1 MMENWMDGQVLCL
14 ELALSPPLLPTTL
27 RVHES
32 RVSCGVL
39 LRPEI
44 T

>member
-14 ELALSPPLLPTTL
+14 ELALSPPLLPTTI
-27 RVHES
+27 RVQES
-32 RVSCGVL
+32 PVLCSVL
-39 LRPEI
+39 LRPEV